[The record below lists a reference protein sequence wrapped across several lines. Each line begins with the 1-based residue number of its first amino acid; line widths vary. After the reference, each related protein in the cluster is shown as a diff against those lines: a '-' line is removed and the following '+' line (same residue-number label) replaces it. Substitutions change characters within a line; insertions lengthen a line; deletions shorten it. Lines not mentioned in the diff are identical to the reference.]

1 MHKYTILQ
9 LFHRQGTWNQFRL
22 QNYIKIL
29 PFSSFCWIRSSA
41 LDGWKSPI
49 LSYKVSWLF
58 IPKFDVHSKH
68 QIQVLFYCKCKS
80 NRTLTFF
87 LTKLL
92 WVELSWGEL
101 SWVELSCAELCW
113 VELCLCW
120 VVSSWVVLN
129 GVVFSWVEL
138 CGIEWGTLSWVEFCW
153 VVLSWVELC
162 CVELK
167 WVVLS

>member
-1 MHKYTILQ
+1 MLITLKRLFLWGDSRMKGFPSSVGPPKVMTLLPWLFIFLAEENWLMHKYTILQ
-9 LFHRQGTWNQFRL
+9 VFHRQGTWNQFRL

-68 QIQVLFYCKCKS
+68 QIQVLFYCKS

-92 WVELSWGEL
+92 WVELSWGGRG
-101 SWVELSCAELCW
+101 
-113 VELCLCW
+113 
-120 VVSSWVVLN
+120 N
-129 GVVFSWVEL
+129 RK
-138 CGIEWGTLSWVEFCW
+138 FCTNT
-153 VVLSWVELC
+153 S
-162 CVELK
+162 
-167 WVVLS
+167 